1 MKHSIF
7 DQIDAQVRIHG
18 EALRGLTPI
27 AAISGENSNEG
38 IRHATISQA
47 GTWEF
52 AWGNSSHNSATLTWL
67 PENSGKAAGGNGPEI
82 ATSGGVSVP
91 GLSGVHIVG
100 PEAAGLGAYVGTF
113 DMVGSCGV
121 AVYTG
126 LAANPVVV
134 VTGAA
139 CADQAYTQY
148 ENGNLMGVLTDIA
161 YAQSLEM
168 DAMSGGLAG
177 IGDQIAP
184 SLGTGPASE
193 TGANGWTCAG
203 NSPGSWGNNQTFDCT
218 SSPSLGSPSVT
229 IRLDFNNDVV
239 GVNSMG
245 PHG

>member
-1 MKHSIF
+1 
-7 DQIDAQVRIHG
+7 
-18 EALRGLTPI
+18 
-27 AAISGENSNEG
+27 
-38 IRHATISQA
+38 
-47 GTWEF
+47 
-52 AWGNSSHNSATLTWL
+52 
-67 PENSGKAAGGNGPEI
+67 
-82 ATSGGVSVP
+82 
-91 GLSGVHIVG
+91 
-100 PEAAGLGAYVGTF
+100 
-113 DMVGSCGV
+113 MVGSCGV